1 MKGKNMR
8 HFEYKD
14 LGTNSHKFWE
24 ISINANKVLVK
35 YGRIGIQNPAENEKS
50 FATKDQAKKYC
61 EKKIREKTSKGY
73 IEN

>member
-24 ISINANKVLVK
+24 ISLNANKVLVK
-35 YGRIGIQNPAENEKS
+35 YGRIGIQNPHSVAKE
-50 FATKDQAKKYC
+50 FDTKDCAQLFA
-61 EKKIREKTSKGY
+61 EKKISEKQKKGY
-73 IEN
+73 LQI

>member
-24 ISINANKVLVK
+24 ISLNANKVLVK

-50 FATKDQAKKYC
+50 FAN
-61 EKKIREKTSKGY
+61 R
-73 IEN
+73 

>member
-14 LGTNSHKFWE
+14 LGTNSYKFWE
-24 ISINANKVLVK
+24 ISIIANKVKVK
-35 YGRIGIQNPAENEKS
+35 FGRIGIQNPAENEKS
-50 FATKDQAKKYC
+50 FTTKDQAKKYC

-73 IEN
+73 VEN

>member
-24 ISINANKVLVK
+24 ISLNANKVLVK
-35 YGRIGIQNPAENEKS
+35 YGRIGIKKPAKSEKELDS
-50 FATKDQAKKYC
+50 KDQAKKYY
-61 EKKIREKTSKGY
+61 EKKIIEKISKGY
-73 IEN
+73 VEN

>member
-24 ISINANKVLVK
+24 ISLNANKVLVK
-35 YGRIGIQNPAENEKS
+35 YGRIGIQNPAKSEKELDS
-50 FATKDQAKKYC
+50 KDQAKKYY
-61 EKKIREKTSKGY
+61 EKKIREKISKGY
-73 IEN
+73 VEN

>member
-1 MKGKNMR
+1 MR

-24 ISINANKVLVK
+24 ISLNANKVVVK
-35 YGRIGIQNPAENEKS
+35 YGRIGIKNPAENEKS
-50 FATKDQAKKYC
+50 LLLKIRQKKYC

-73 IEN
+73 VEN